1 MSFSTQL
8 QTVYLQNTF
17 ISFVCFPQTVQNPV
31 IVILYILFISR
42 LEFFF
47 EVSPLNYLISQ
58 FYFWIVAFFRFY
70 DKATSLP
77 PLKLIS
83 SDCITIVFSFHFEML
98 SSLVIPL
105 SIYHLIVFHAL
116 CWIRCYLCH
125 FKNKCPFFYAIVHHV
140 SVQTVF
146 LCLNLEKV
154 SIFIKMS
161 VRFKSITTIKST
173 VYN

>member
-47 EVSPLNYLISQ
+47 EVYPLNYLISQ

-98 SSLVIPL
+98 SSLAIPL

-125 FKNKCPFFYAIVHHV
+125 FKNKCPFLCHCSPCVSANCLLMSKFGKSFDFY
-140 SVQTVF
+140 
-146 LCLNLEKV
+146 
-154 SIFIKMS
+154 
-161 VRFKSITTIKST
+161 
-173 VYN
+173 

>member
-1 MSFSTQL
+1 MTDWIYTILEWGVFFNTAPNCVPS
-8 QTVYLQNTF
+8 NTF

-98 SSLVIPL
+98 SSLAIPL

-125 FKNKCPFFYAIVHHV
+125 FKNKCPFLCHCSPCVSANCLLMSKFGKSFDFY
-140 SVQTVF
+140 
-146 LCLNLEKV
+146 
-154 SIFIKMS
+154 
-161 VRFKSITTIKST
+161 
-173 VYN
+173 

>member
-1 MSFSTQL
+1 MTDWIYTILEWGVFFNTAPNCVPS
-8 QTVYLQNTF
+8 NTF

-125 FKNKCPFFYAIVHHV
+125 FKNKCPFFCHCSPCV
-140 SVQTVF
+140 SAN
-146 LCLNLEKV
+146 CLL
-154 SIFIKMS
+154 MS
-161 VRFKSITTIKST
+161 KFGKSFDF
-173 VYN
+173 Y

>member
-1 MSFSTQL
+1 MLWLIEYIPFQNEVSFSTQL

-70 DKATSLP
+70 EKATSLP

-125 FKNKCPFFYAIVHHV
+125 FKNKCPFLCHCSPCVSANCLLMSKFGKSFDFY
-140 SVQTVF
+140 
-146 LCLNLEKV
+146 
-154 SIFIKMS
+154 
-161 VRFKSITTIKST
+161 
-173 VYN
+173 

>member
-105 SIYHLIVFHAL
+105 SIYHMIVFHAL

-125 FKNKCPFFYAIVHHV
+125 FKNKCPFLCHCSPCVSANCLLMSKFGKSFDFY
-140 SVQTVF
+140 
-146 LCLNLEKV
+146 
-154 SIFIKMS
+154 
-161 VRFKSITTIKST
+161 
-173 VYN
+173 

>member
-1 MSFSTQL
+1 MTDWIYTILEWGVFFNTAPNCVPS
-8 QTVYLQNTF
+8 NTF

-70 DKATSLP
+70 DKATSLS

-125 FKNKCPFFYAIVHHV
+125 FKNKCPFFMPLFTMCQCKLSSYV
-140 SVQTVF
+140 
-146 LCLNLEKV
+146 
-154 SIFIKMS
+154 
-161 VRFKSITTIKST
+161 
-173 VYN
+173 

>member
-1 MSFSTQL
+1 MTDWIYTILEWGVFFNTAPNCVPS
-8 QTVYLQNTF
+8 NTF

-125 FKNKCPFFYAIVHHV
+125 FKNKCPFLCHCSPCVSANCLLMSKFGKSFDFY
-140 SVQTVF
+140 
-146 LCLNLEKV
+146 
-154 SIFIKMS
+154 
-161 VRFKSITTIKST
+161 
-173 VYN
+173 

>member
-1 MSFSTQL
+1 MTDWIYTILEWGVFFNTAPNCVPS
-8 QTVYLQNTF
+8 NTF

-70 DKATSLP
+70 DKATSLS

-98 SSLVIPL
+98 SSLAIPL

-125 FKNKCPFFYAIVHHV
+125 FKNKCPFLCHCSPCVSANCLLMSKFGKSFDFY
-140 SVQTVF
+140 
-146 LCLNLEKV
+146 
-154 SIFIKMS
+154 
-161 VRFKSITTIKST
+161 
-173 VYN
+173 